1 MQTPGGDYNQLST
14 SLLQIENEF
23 YSTIRAKRVIRSGE
37 RPLHALRERGV
48 EYIEVRLMDLDPF
61 EPVGIGADAIRVLD
75 AFLLHCLHSESP
87 RRHAGRDRR
96 QRPQPAPPSP
106 RAAASRA

>member
-1 MQTPGGDYNQLST
+1 QLST

-23 YSTIRAKRVIRSGE
+23 YSTIRAKRVIRPGE

-61 EPVGIGADAIRVLD
+61 EPVGIGADPMRVLD
-75 AFLLHCLHSESP
+75 AFLLHCLHSDSP
-87 RRHAGRDRR
+87 RD
-96 QRPQPAPPSP
+96 
-106 RAAASRA
+106 